1 MKNAQPVLSEL
12 REFRDQK
19 KERKGRLRAD
29 AAKRQLTYVVGH
41 KTT

>member
-1 MKNAQPVLSEL
+1 MKNTQTALSEL

-19 KERKGRLRAD
+19 KGRKGRLRTD
-29 AAKRQLTYVVGH
+29 AAKRQLAYVVGH